1 MDLFVYFEKRH
12 NSMMNIKEKIG
23 ERIFQERQSKGLTR
37 KALAE
42 LTDDLKPSR
51 INNWE
56 RGTRTPGPEDI
67 KQLAEV
73 LEVAPGY
80 LMCLTDD
87 KQVNQEFPW
96 LGALVPLLNSQQAC
110 DPKTVI
116 QAIREETGQYSGSF
130 IPLSPEIS
138 QRLGENAFALQMHD
152 DSMMPEINIGDVL
165 IVDPD
170 QDIRP
175 GKLVAVLLQGSN
187 EVTIRRFKQ
196 LSADSS
202 AWEYELIS
210 ANENWANIRTTQL
223 CGHKTVGVILAF
235 IRML

>member
-1 MDLFVYFEKRH
+1 MI
-12 NSMMNIKEKIG
+12 NIKEKIG
-23 ERIFQERQSKGLTR
+23 ERIFQERQAKGLTR

-56 RGTRTPGPEDI
+56 RGTRTPGPEEI
-67 KQLAEV
+67 KQLAEA

-96 LGALVPLLNSQQAC
+96 LGALVPLLNPQQAC

-116 QAIREETGQYSGSF
+116 QAIRDETGQYSVSF

-152 DSMMPEINIGDVL
+152 DSMMPEIHIGDVL

-170 QDIRP
+170 HDIRP
-175 GKLVAVLLQGSN
+175 GKLVAALIQGSN

-202 AWEYELIS
+202 AWEYELVS
-210 ANENWANIRTTQL
+210 ANENWGNIRATQL